1 MLEGVRRGDGHPKRF
16 VLDVAAYVEG
26 DGPPPPELEA
36 ALLSENWGAPW
47 EGGFATW
54 PAREFARMRAARNLY
69 RAYDGYRRAPD
80 KIAWIDANPGAWDVA
95 AMVLEL
101 REGLVL

>member
-1 MLEGVRRGDGHPKRF
+1 
-16 VLDVAAYVEG
+16 
-26 DGPPPPELEA
+26 
-36 ALLSENWGAPW
+36 
-47 EGGFATW
+47 
-54 PAREFARMRAARNLY
+54 MRAARNLY

-101 REGLVL
+101 REGLVS